1 MTVTNQIKILDDQT
15 KSNPGQYVLGRK
27 PAKTS
32 ALASKDLL
40 EKYEYLTGK
49 NLGHKPSV
57 FEKAKS
63 EYFPQGMTLI
73 NNTKNKTNKNK
84 NKAYNKNKQ
93 TKNLIYN
100 PQHSFAKYK
109 DIDGYEELPVD
120 SMYKRLNEFK
130 KRFNKFK
137 TLNPQ
142 TDKNKN
148 LQEKALDDVGDL
160 FNELYYI
167 QIDKYNEEE
176 YGLNSR
182 DRKKFNQKKL
192 RLAHDY
198 QYESEEEREQQTSK
212 KPDKT
217 KLPKKPTKNDLKK
230 LVNGLI
236 KKKQV
241 QTVNY
246 LKSILMFKGLVTC

>member
-1 MTVTNQIKILDDQT
+1 
-15 KSNPGQYVLGRK
+15 
-27 PAKTS
+27 
-32 ALASKDLL
+32 
-40 EKYEYLTGK
+40 
-49 NLGHKPSV
+49 
-57 FEKAKS
+57 
-63 EYFPQGMTLI
+63 MTLI
-73 NNTKNKTNKNK
+73 NNTKNKTNK

-167 QIDKYNEEE
+167 YIDKYNEEE

-182 DRKKFNQKKL
+182 DRKKFN
-192 RLAHDY
+192 
-198 QYESEEEREQQTSK
+198 
-212 KPDKT
+212 
-217 KLPKKPTKNDLKK
+217 
-230 LVNGLI
+230 
-236 KKKQV
+236 
-241 QTVNY
+241 
-246 LKSILMFKGLVTC
+246 

>member
-1 MTVTNQIKILDDQT
+1 MGREAAKIF
-15 KSNPGQYVLGRK
+15 
-27 PAKTS
+27 
-32 ALASKDLL
+32 ALLSEDLL

-49 NLGHKPSV
+49 DLGLKTSI
-57 FEKAKS
+57 FEKVKF
-63 EYFPQGMTLI
+63 EYSSLSMTLI
-73 NNTKNKTNKNK
+73 NNTKNKTNK

-167 QIDKYNEEE
+167 YIDKYNEEE

-182 DRKKFNQKKL
+182 DRKKFN
-192 RLAHDY
+192 
-198 QYESEEEREQQTSK
+198 
-212 KPDKT
+212 
-217 KLPKKPTKNDLKK
+217 
-230 LVNGLI
+230 
-236 KKKQV
+236 
-241 QTVNY
+241 
-246 LKSILMFKGLVTC
+246 